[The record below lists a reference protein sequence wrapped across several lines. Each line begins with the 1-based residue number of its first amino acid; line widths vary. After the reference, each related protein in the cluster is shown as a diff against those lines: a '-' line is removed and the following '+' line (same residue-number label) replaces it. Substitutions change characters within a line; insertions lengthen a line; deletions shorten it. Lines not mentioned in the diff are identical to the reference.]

1 MGAVFDRLDEQLK
14 PGVEAVTLD
23 YERLRPHLEKVTAD
37 VTARIRE
44 IFEGV
49 DVQPLFVTGRTKSV
63 DSFRDKASRMIEPN
77 EPGGD
82 RQLEFPHPLRDLHDL
97 VGVRV
102 IVSLPHEVREAANL
116 IKRRRNEFDCRADR
130 EKDIGSVESG
140 TYGYSSRHLILR
152 TRQNDVVRDY
162 QGELAENVRVTG
174 NYIFE
179 TQIRTILAHAWSEIE
194 HDIRFKK
201 VDPRAWSP
209 YLDRQFTATAAM
221 LEAVES
227 TFEELHD
234 RYLAVTGY
242 WDSEGEGGVE
252 LDPARIR
259 EVWQTLLPH
268 VDRKADDDWGWAA
281 ELLAAHDLTTT
292 IELAG
297 LLDATAITE
306 VRKALDHRYSPGPDR
321 LLDDVLLWRF
331 GASHIELTAGKDRQ
345 RQESLRRRL
354 AQMDSY
360 QAEKTPGP
368 VSEEP

>member
-1 MGAVFDRLDEQLK
+1 MGAVFDRLDERLR
-14 PGVEAVTLD
+14 PGVEDSVRQYAALRPALEAVT
-23 YERLRPHLEKVTAD
+23 YD
-37 VTARIRE
+37 VTGRIRG
-44 IFEGV
+44 IFS
-49 DVQPLFVTGRTKSV
+49 DADLQPLFVTGRTKTV
-63 DSFRDKASRMIEPN
+63 DSFREKASRMLEPD
-77 EPGGD
+77 EPGG
-82 RQLEFPHPLRDLHDL
+82 QPLLEFPTPLRDLHDL

-102 IVSLPHEVREAANL
+102 IVALPHEVRDAAGL
-116 IKRRRNEFDCRADR
+116 IKRRRNEFDVRSDR

-140 TYGYSSRHLILR
+140 TYGYSSRHLNLR
-152 TRQNDVVRDY
+152 TRQNEVVRAY
-162 QGELAENVRVTG
+162 QAGLGENVRVTG

-179 TQIRTILAHAWSEIE
+179 TQVRTILSHAWSEIE

-242 WDSEGEGGVE
+242 WDDEGEGGVA
-252 LDPARIR
+252 LDPDRIR

-281 ELLAAHDLTTT
+281 ELLAAHGLATT

-297 LLDATAITE
+297 VLDADAITH

-331 GASHIELTAGKDRQ
+331 GRAHIELTAGKDRQ

-354 AQMDSY
+354 AQMETY
-360 QAEKTPGP
+360 RTAKAPGTTAAP
-368 VSEEP
+368 